1 MSSSNNVLSDWV
13 TEWPSDRVTKWP
25 SNLVTGSFADDWPD
39 GIFSLKYL
47 WMNLGTYLALKMRFI
62 SIILSQKAASRCNE
76 QVFSIILAALMT
88 DFEVKHFKTTKKILQ
103 VDGGLQKTGYFV
115 PAKRGEQLKQSY
127 QGHTTPSICQIV
139 RSTILGCL
147 NWTCQVISRRQK
159 IQ

>member
-1 MSSSNNVLSDWV
+1 
-13 TEWPSDRVTKWP
+13 
-25 SNLVTGSFADDWPD
+25 
-39 GIFSLKYL
+39 
-47 WMNLGTYLALKMRFI
+47 MNLGTYLLALEMRFVK
-62 SIILSQKAASRCNE
+62 IILSQKVASRRRCNE

-147 NWTCQVISRRQK
+147 N
-159 IQ
+159 